1 MQGFSTTKNSMNTL
15 FDIEEFIEAGS
26 LSNELDYERALIA
39 DRKLRLLAK
48 EDARYKEL
56 RVKLRSLIAAYEKAH
71 WSQACR
77 VDDEQLRRSDLAERL
92 AEEERLFMEE
102 RKQRIRKKLK
112 QYDLSQEDLAAL
124 LGHKSKTHVSELM
137 NGLKPFT
144 LKDLVI
150 ISRLLRIDIRK
161 LVPVFL
167 SFEEQLRIRNTAGRL
182 NKPRVKQL
190 LSGLEAP

>member
-1 MQGFSTTKNSMNTL
+1 MNTL

-26 LSNELDYERALIA
+26 LHNELDYERALIA

-71 WSQACR
+71 WSHADPI
-77 VDDEQLRRSDLAERL
+77 DDEQVRRSDLAERL
-92 AEEERLFMEE
+92 AEEERLFIEE
-102 RKQRIRKKLK
+102 RKQHIRKKLK

-144 LKDLVI
+144 LKDLVL

-167 SFEEQLRIRNTAGRL
+167 SFEEQVRIRNTASLL

-190 LSGLEAP
+190 LSTLEAP